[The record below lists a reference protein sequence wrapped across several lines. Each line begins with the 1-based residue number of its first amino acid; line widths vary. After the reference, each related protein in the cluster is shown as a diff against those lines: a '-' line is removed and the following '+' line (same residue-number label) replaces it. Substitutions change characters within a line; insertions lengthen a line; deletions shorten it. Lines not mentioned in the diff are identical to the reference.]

1 MLVNVRCII
10 ATAIILISNAAFAE
24 LHITD
29 ATVRLLPP
37 SVPNTSAYFSL
48 QNTGDENI
56 TLVGAQAGIAN
67 KAELHNH
74 IMHGDVMRMEK
85 QDTIVVPAG
94 ERVDFTPGGLHMMLF
109 GLIKPLKKDQIVTL
123 SLLTDDGQQ
132 ISFDA
137 VVASPN
143 KHSHH

>member
-1 MLVNVRCII
+1 MLVNVRRII
-10 ATAIILISNAAFAE
+10 AMAMILISNAALAE
-24 LHITD
+24 LNITD

-37 SVPNTSAYFSL
+37 SVPNTSAYFTL
-48 QNTGDENI
+48 QNISDKNV

-94 ERVDFTPGGLHMMLF
+94 KIVNFTPGGLHMMLF
-109 GLIKPLKKDQIVTL
+109 GLTEPLKEDQVVTL
-123 SLLTDDGQQ
+123 ILLTEDDQQ

-137 VVASPN
+137 VVASPK